1 MTKNNLMSLKELVF
15 TLLVFSAYFRI
26 IKLNTLFS
34 SIIKYGIDIKTA
46 IDKIQ
51 RCIAFCQINNALN
64 I

>member
-1 MTKNNLMSLKELVF
+1 MSLKKLVF

-34 SIIKYGIDIKTA
+34 SIIKYGINIKMA
-46 IDKIQ
+46 INEIQ
-51 RCIAFCQINNALN
+51 RYIAFCQINNALN